1 MTKNSKNESLTI
13 DLLQPQSDILQG
25 IADEHG
31 LTTADTLHKAV
42 AMFAAA
48 HQATINDDEIAIV
61 DASGRIK
68 KKLMFPG

>member
-1 MTKNSKNESLTI
+1 MTRNTNNGSLTI
-13 DLLQPQSDILQG
+13 KLLQSQSDILQG

-42 AMFAAA
+42 ALFAAA
-48 HQATINDDEIAIV
+48 HQATTNDDEIAIV
-61 DASGRIK
+61 DASGKIK